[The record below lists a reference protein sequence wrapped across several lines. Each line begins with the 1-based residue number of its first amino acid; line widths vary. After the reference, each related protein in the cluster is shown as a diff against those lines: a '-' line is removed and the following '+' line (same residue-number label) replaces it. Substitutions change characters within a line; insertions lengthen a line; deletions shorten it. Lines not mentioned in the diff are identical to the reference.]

1 MVVSFPQAWASLEG
15 RLGLAEKARS
25 LFEQAAK
32 LSPGNDMNL
41 RAWAAFEAAQ
51 GNQQAAR
58 GLYQQ
63 ALQSRPNDA
72 VSLQV

>member
-1 MVVSFPQAWASLEG
+1 M
-15 RLGLAEKARS
+15 GLAEKARS
-25 LFEQAAK
+25 LFDQAAK

-72 VSLQV
+72 VALQVHLL